1 MISTGIL
8 AGEGFGLVL
17 SAIFQN
23 PEKTVAFVP
32 IFIIPLA
39 LFSGLLVD
47 IGSIP
52 KVLSPIKDISY
63 FRYMYEGL
71 ILNEF
76 DQINNCL
83 DGICDVPS
91 KEMSFDGGPN
101 YAWTCVMILGILAV
115 VSRFLAATAFW
126 NAWRGV
132 GK

>member
-1 MISTGIL
+1 LASEGI
-8 AGEGFGLVL
+8 GLVL
-17 SAIFQN
+17 SSTFQD
-23 PEKTVAFVP
+23 PQKTIALVP
-32 IFIIPLA
+32 IFITPLS
-39 LFSGLLVD
+39 LFAGLLVD

-52 KVLSPIKDISY
+52 KILSPFRIISF

-115 VSRFLAATAFW
+115 VSRLLAATAFW
-126 NAWRGV
+126 NFWRGV